1 MEVETYS
8 YLIVDPHRE
17 ITFDLKP
24 VDRTV
29 TQTLYDIHLPKNPDG
44 TYGGTRNAGKYGNIT
59 SGNGWW
65 NHPET
70 PYYKI
75 SDFYNMGSEG
85 SRVLL
90 KNYTVLQQTMH
101 SSCGVCAVNS
111 IRSYYG
117 ETESPYE
124 MEESYVKHYESNVP
138 ENAIKGRGTTIDGH
152 KLALELLGYKTEGGL
167 SRQGDEPKFPTYE
180 SYVTYMKG
188 HLQAGRPIAISTNFG
203 SGHYLT
209 IIGYDDMGTD
219 YIYDDV
225 FITADSCD
233 YWDGYQD
240 GYNVF
245 AGYKFYTQH
254 TNGSYYNIHAHIVLF
269 KK

>member
-1 MEVETYS
+1 
-8 YLIVDPHRE
+8 
-17 ITFDLKP
+17 
-24 VDRTV
+24 
-29 TQTLYDIHLPKNPDG
+29 
-44 TYGGTRNAGKYGNIT
+44 
-59 SGNGWW
+59 
-65 NHPET
+65 
-70 PYYKI
+70 
-75 SDFYNMGSEG
+75 
-85 SRVLL
+85 
-90 KNYTVLQQTMH
+90 
-101 SSCGVCAVNS
+101 
-111 IRSYYG
+111 
-117 ETESPYE
+117 
-124 MEESYVKHYESNVP
+124 
-138 ENAIKGRGTTIDGH
+138 
-152 KLALELLGYKTEGGL
+152 
-167 SRQGDEPKFPTYE
+167 
-180 SYVTYMKG
+180 MKG

-225 FITADSCD
+225 FITADSSD